1 MRTTVSIRVRMG
13 RMEGNMESTAVLD
26 AKGSGFSV

>member
-1 MRTTVSIRVRMG
+1 MGTTLSIRLRMG

-26 AKGSGFSV
+26 AKASGFSV